1 MAQTHVDAPE
11 LLASWGFA
19 CFCGFPHAGGAGV
32 HQQQEPQPANS
43 NHQQTIRCCHNVHE
57 IDLTWFASPRNWRGC
72 FIWEPWWFKSLLLRR
87 CSALTQPRTVS
98 WRSPKLWQARLHM
111 ANSGKCWF
119 KSINLHDMKGKKEK
133 RLAKWRRERSCHW
146 RVPWGVGQFYG

>member
-19 CFCGFPHAGGAGV
+19 CFCGAPHAWRGGGPPTAGTATR
-32 HQQQEPQPANS
+32 QQQPPT
-43 NHQQTIRCCHNVHE
+43 NHPLLSRR
-57 IDLTWFASPRNWRGC
+57 TWNRFRRGLPPPV
-72 FIWEPWWFKSLLLRR
+72 IWKPWWFKSLLLRR

-98 WRSPKLWQARLHM
+98 WRSPKLWRDRQNSM

-119 KSINLHDMKGKKEK
+119 KSINLHAMKGKKEK
-133 RLAKWRRERSCHW
+133 RLAKWRRERSCRW